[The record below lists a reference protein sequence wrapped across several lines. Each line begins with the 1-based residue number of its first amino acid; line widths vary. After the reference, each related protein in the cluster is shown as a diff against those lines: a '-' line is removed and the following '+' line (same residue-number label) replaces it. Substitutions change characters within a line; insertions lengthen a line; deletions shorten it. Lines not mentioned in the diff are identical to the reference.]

1 MTLKASDVITEEVV
15 RNVTE
20 DIAEENLQFREAF
33 RSLSATNINSNTY
46 KLVLP
51 KDDLGEPQVIGEGE
65 EFPLDEHE
73 NQKLDI
79 EFDKYGF
86 STMLTMESVEDSM
99 LDVRADQVEQRARQ
113 LRENMDRRAF
123 DTLQNNNGGVYTDT
137 SADGVFDFADVVS
150 GLTAM
155 QDSNYNPDALM
166 VEPTAVG
173 DLMLDEQFT
182 DAASDEGHQAV
193 REGVVG
199 QVAGVDVL
207 VANSQDISEPGFD
220 DTSNP
225 GGILVDTD
233 FYGYEI
239 TRTPITSEEYEKPE
253 RQADVIQTYTRKDW
267 TSVYDDAAVFIE
279 G

>member
-207 VANSQDISEPGFD
+207 VANSQDISESGFS
-220 DTSNP
+220 DTGNP

-233 FYGYEI
+233 FYGYEV

>member
-207 VANSQDISEPGFD
+207 VANSQDISESGFS
-220 DTSNP
+220 DTGNP

-233 FYGYEI
+233 FYGYEV

-267 TSVYDDAAVFIE
+267 ISVYDDAAVFIE